1 MSSQDFEQQITFY
14 HNVFVYCAIAALIFL
29 LIAIALFF
37 VLKIPR
43 VFGEMTG
50 RDARRAIDE
59 MMEENATS
67 GSLTS
72 MKLGEDGRR
81 RRRGKTGAL
90 STGRLRKNT
99 GRLGKNTGGSGTG
112 NTSGHAPSSQGTQY
126 TSVRFENAPEKQ
138 QSAITEPIRP
148 LQGQESPG
156 NMPTDIPDTFGSG
169 QTDILDT
176 FGSEPT
182 DVLDTFGSEP
192 TDILEHYGN
201 APDMQK
207 SGHMQS
213 ATAQKGDRQTGSF
226 GTGAEGSAGNPVY
239 QEPFSETVVLNQ
251 TMKPGE
257 DVFVILRSI
266 VEVHTDEVI

>member
-1 MSSQDFEQQITFY
+1 MSSQDFEQQIIFY

-29 LIAIALFF
+29 LITIVLFF
-37 VLKIPR
+37 LLKIPR

-50 RDARRAIDE
+50 RDARKAIDE
-59 MMEENATS
+59 MMAENATS

-99 GRLGKNTGGSGTG
+99 TVRSGGLGKNSVSGQLVKNSVPANKPSDAVGQG
-112 NTSGHAPSSQGTQY
+112 NIAEAIKKP
-126 TSVRFENAPEKQ
+126 VKPE
-138 QSAITEPIRP
+138 EPIRSVGSVKT
-148 LQGQESPG
+148 QDMRDDFGST
-156 NMPTDIPDTFGSG
+156 PTDM
-169 QTDILDT
+169 LDS

-182 DVLDTFGSEP
+182 DVLCNYSNTSTSVQDSYNNTPANAQNSDHRAASSG
-192 TDILEHYGN
+192 TDI
-201 APDMQK
+201 
-207 SGHMQS
+207 
-213 ATAQKGDRQTGSF
+213 
-226 GTGAEGSAGNPVY
+226 GARGKDIVY
-239 QEPFSETVVLNQ
+239 QEPFTETMVLNQ
-251 TMKPGE
+251 SMKQEE